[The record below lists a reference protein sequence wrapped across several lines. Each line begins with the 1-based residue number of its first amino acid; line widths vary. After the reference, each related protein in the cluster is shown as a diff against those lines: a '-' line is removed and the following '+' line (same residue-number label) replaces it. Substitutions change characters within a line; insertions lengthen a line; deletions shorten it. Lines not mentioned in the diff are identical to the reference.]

1 MLPRLAQAFE
11 TLFGDAL
18 RPAAG
23 FLRAAAVV
31 ALLAVVGL
39 SALRALLLLRAIRF
53 GWETGVVVRCP
64 ECRRL
69 IADPDLPTC
78 PSGHPIRFPRGTAG
92 RERRRRRVQ
101 SLSRAA
107 ALAVVAVPAGTALAA
122 AVGFGAIGVA
132 RMEGALASLTAAL
145 AYLFLASAVG
155 LAGLALTSRPRGWTE
170 RALSGAVAV
179 LCLFPAFVLA
189 LLARGFE
196 PSRPRTIG
204 HLWKTP
210 TALYVSSPGGRGRRV
225 GEPSAEIDAEL
236 VDVQAPAF
244 GVVWEGLA
252 RFRAGERVVN
262 WKGEGGTTARLLEKW
277 AAPLSRR
284 GVFLQRSTRSIFL
297 PPNLRTWIVAEPGKI
312 RFGSGGDFD
321 LTRPATPSGGPLRR
335 NG

>member
-18 RPAAG
+18 SPAAG
-23 FLRAAAVV
+23 FLRAAAIV
-31 ALLAVVGL
+31 ALLAAVGL
-39 SALRALLLLRAIRF
+39 AALRALSLLRAMRF

-64 ECRRL
+64 ECGRL
-69 IADPDLPTC
+69 TADPDLPAC
-78 PSGHPIRFPRGTAG
+78 PSGHPIRFPPGAAG
-92 RERRRRRVQ
+92 RERRRRRFQ
-101 SLSRAA
+101 SLSRAGLLW
-107 ALAVVAVPAGTALAA
+107 ALAVPALAALAA
-122 AVGFGAIGVA
+122 AVGFRATGVA

-145 AYLFLASAVG
+145 GYLFLAGAVG
-155 LAGLALTSRPRGWTE
+155 LAAVAMTPGPRGLTD
-170 RALSGAVAV
+170 RALSAGVAG
-179 LCLFPAFVLA
+179 LCLRPALVLA

-210 TALYVSSPGGRGRRV
+210 TALYVSSPGWGGRRV
-225 GEPSAEIDAEL
+225 GEPSAEIEAEL

-252 RFRAGERVVN
+252 RLRAGERVVK
-262 WKGEGGTTARLLEKW
+262 WKGEGGATARLLEKW

-284 GVFLQRSTRSIFL
+284 GVFLQRSTRSLFL
-297 PPNLRTWIVAEPGKI
+297 SPNVRTWIVAEPGKI

-321 LTRPATPSGGPLRR
+321 LTRPATPSRGPLRR

>member
-18 RPAAG
+18 SPAAG

-31 ALLAVVGL
+31 ALLAALAL
-39 SALRALLLLRAIRF
+39 SALRALSLLRAIRF

-69 IADPDLPTC
+69 TADPELATC
-78 PSGHPIRFPRGTAG
+78 PSGHPIRFPPGAAG
-92 RERRRRRVQ
+92 RERRRRRFR

-107 ALAVVAVPAGTALAA
+107 ALAAVTVPAAAALAA
-122 AVGFGAIGVA
+122 AVGFRATGVA
-132 RMEGALASLTAAL
+132 RAEGALASLAAAL
-145 AYLFLASAVG
+145 AYLFLAAAVG
-155 LAGLALTSRPRGWTE
+155 LAAVALTSGPRGWTE
-170 RALSGAVAV
+170 RALSAGVSV
-179 LCLFPAFVLA
+179 LCLLPAFVLA

-210 TALYVSSPGGRGRRV
+210 TALYVSSAGGRGRRV
-225 GEPSAEIDAEL
+225 GEPSAEIEAEL

-252 RFRAGERVVN
+252 RLRAGDNVVK

-284 GVFLQRSTRSIFL
+284 GVFLQRSTRSVFL
-297 PPNLRTWIVAEPGKI
+297 PPNVRTWIVAEPGKI

-321 LTRPATPSGGPLRR
+321 LTRPAMPSGGPLRR
-335 NG
+335 SG